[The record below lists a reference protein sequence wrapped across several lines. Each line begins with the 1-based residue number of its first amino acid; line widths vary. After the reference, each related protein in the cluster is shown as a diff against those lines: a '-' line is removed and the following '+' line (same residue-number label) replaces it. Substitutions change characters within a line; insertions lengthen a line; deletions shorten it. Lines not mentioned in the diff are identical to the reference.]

1 MTSASSLITYTDDG
15 FSITV
20 AEPWVKQ
27 QAWIVTQYLTSFVN
41 HLQGKVDQIIFV
53 DLVVG
58 SGLYSLGGKREIFPG
73 VSLMAMKLDL
83 PITKFVLCENDP
95 EKYKALKIRVNRYF
109 KNKNV
114 VLLESNW
121 DELVARI
128 NLYVPS
134 GKQNFKTAVLCLCN
148 PFSFEVP
155 FDLMDRLAEKD
166 FSFLVPFTFPLNE
179 RINYR
184 HYLHHQHEKV
194 KNYMGGF
201 KDMEKLEKNLA
212 SNTEFYKRL
221 IKIYEKNMEA
231 NGLSSLF
238 STHKLDSGLMEMP
251 TYSIG
256 LFSKLNVS
264 KLVYQKVIES
274 ESKQTTLF

>member
-1 MTSASSLITYTDDG
+1 M
-15 FSITV
+15 
-20 AEPWVKQ
+20 EPWVKQ
-27 QAWIVTQYLTSFVN
+27 QGQIIRQYLTSFVN
-41 HLQGKVDQIIFV
+41 HLQGKVDQIILV
-53 DLVVG
+53 DLVAG
-58 SGLYSLGGKREIFPG
+58 SGLFSLGSNREIFPG
-73 VSLMAMKLDL
+73 VPLMAMELGL
-83 PITKFVLCENDP
+83 PISKFVFCENDP
-95 EKYKALKIRVNRYF
+95 EQFKALKIRVNRYF

-121 DELVARI
+121 DELAARI
-128 NLYVPS
+128 NLYVPPS
-134 GKQNFKTAVLCLCN
+134 KENFKTAVLCFCN

-201 KDMEKLEKNLA
+201 KDMERLEKNLT
-212 SNTEFYKRL
+212 SDTEFYKRL
-221 IKIYEKNMEA
+221 LTIYEKNMEV
-231 NGLSSLF
+231 NEMNSFF

-251 TYSIG
+251 SYSIG
-256 LFSKLNVS
+256 LFSKLKAS
-264 KLVYQKVIES
+264 KLIHQNVIES